1 MAHAPQS
8 PRELRA
14 VRTIAA
20 LVLREM
26 GTTHGRAIGGYLWAI
41 LEPVGG
47 ILLLTLAFSMAF
59 RSPSLG
65 TNFPLFYA
73 SGLLP
78 FLMYIDLSQ
87 KISVTIRFSKALLFY
102 PAVTF
107 IDALLARL
115 LINGL
120 TQILIFCLVLG
131 GILVLYDV
139 RVMLDIPALVLALS
153 MAIAL
158 SVGIGTMNCFLL
170 SLYPTWERAWAI
182 LNRPLLLISCIF
194 FIFDDI
200 PEPFKSVLWY
210 NPLVHIIGQTRK
222 GIYSF
227 YNGDYVSPA
236 YVFGIALVTFAFGLV
251 MLRKHYK
258 TIINT

>member
-1 MAHAPQS
+1 M
-8 PRELRA
+8 
-14 VRTIAA
+14 
-20 LVLREM
+20 LREM
-26 GTTHGRAIGGYLWAI
+26 NATYGRVMGGYLWAI

-47 ILLLTLAFSMAF
+47 IMLLTFAFTLALRA
-59 RSPSLG
+59 PSLG

-78 FLMYIDLSQ
+78 FIMYSDLSQ
-87 KISVTIRFSKALLFY
+87 KIAVSLRFSKQLLFY

-107 IDALLARL
+107 VDALLARL

-120 TQILIFCLVLG
+120 TQILIYCLVVT
-131 GILVLYDV
+131 GIITVYDV
-139 RVMLDIPALVLALS
+139 RVILDIPAIALALS
-153 MAIAL
+153 MAISL
-158 SVGIGTMNCFLL
+158 SLGIGTMNCFLL

-236 YVFGIALVTFAFGLV
+236 YVFGIALVTLAFGLV